1 MKESNS
7 TRKKQVMK
15 FCKFHGFGND
25 YLVLE
30 AESFANVKSPG
41 DFARQICDRHYGV
54 GADGICVVGKL
65 KSEQADFSARIFNP
79 DGSEAGFSGNG
90 TRCGVAYLHY
100 RKIWTEENLRLKTK
114 SGVKNYRLLETIDD
128 GHYRFEAELGKPKLD
143 SVSIPIFSSEKL
155 ETVVDF
161 PLNVG
166 GEEFKTTSVN
176 VGNPVT
182 CVFVDDF
189 DSFDWRETGRE
200 IETHALLPE
209 RTNAVFV
216 KVLDKNNI
224 ELRIWERGAGETMAS
239 GTCSVGATIAA
250 CLRNQTARKITVH
263 SPGGQTNVVW
273 RESDDEM
280 LLTGR
285 ADFVFCGE
293 WEMK

>member
-1 MKESNS
+1 
-7 TRKKQVMK
+7 MK

-30 AESFANVKSPG
+30 AESLSKVKSLG
-41 DFARQICDRHYGV
+41 NFARQICDRHYGV
-54 GADGICVVGKL
+54 GADGIAVVGKL
-65 KSEQADFSARIFNP
+65 KSDRADFTARIFNP

-90 TRCGVAYLHY
+90 TRCAVSYLY
-100 RKIWTEENLRLKTK
+100 FKKIWQEENLRLKTK
-114 SGVKNYRLLETIDD
+114 SGVKNYRLLETIDH

-143 SVSIPIFSSEKL
+143 SASIPLQSKERL
-155 ETVVDF
+155 ETVIDF
-161 PLNVG
+161 PLVVG
-166 GEEFKTTSVN
+166 AEELKVTAVN

-189 DSFDWRETGRE
+189 DRFDWRETGRE
-200 IETHALLPE
+200 IETHSSFPE

-216 KVLDKNNI
+216 KVLNRNNI

-239 GTCSVGATIAA
+239 GTCSVGASVAA
-250 CLRNQTARKITVH
+250 CLRGETEREITVH
-263 SPGGQTNVVW
+263 STGGQTRVVW
-273 RESDDEM
+273 REPDDEM